1 MYSFLSIFYFPFI
14 LSYFYHHS
22 RRYTTRITVL
32 SPFTFP
38 ICPYGRFYSI
48 LSPFHSSLM
57 CAFPRLSPPTFKAMP
72 FEPCLHSTV
81 SILGS
86 PSLIAS
92 VRPLLFVT
100 LSA

>member
-38 ICPYGRFYSI
+38 ICPCGHFYSN

-57 CAFPRLSPPTFKAMP
+57 GAFPRLSTPTTVNAHDCQRPPSRLCP
-72 FEPCLHSTV
+72 SSLV
-81 SILGS
+81 SILQF
-86 PSLIAS
+86 LFL
-92 VRPLLFVT
+92 VHLL
-100 LSA
+100 L